1 MIDVP
6 LALKYRPTNLSEVIG
21 QEVVVQSLTNAFKTK
36 TLHHAYI
43 FGGKYG
49 CGKTSVARILA
60 AMENND
66 KGPSLTPDPD
76 AKNVKDILSGKSID
90 VKEIDA
96 ASNRSIDNIRALKEE
111 IRYSPVECR
120 MKYVIL
126 DECHS
131 LTGQAAEAALKMI
144 EEPPKHVR
152 FILATTETH
161 SLIKTIH
168 SRCITLKF
176 NKVSWMLMYE
186 NLKKIADNE
195 GIEYEE
201 NALKIAARSA
211 DGSVRNSIQNLQ
223 TLINFAGGEKITSDG
238 AQKCLGAIDNSL
250 YFHLIGS
257 IIDTDV
263 PKAMQTVDRLM
274 RDGKQADQVLDGLQ
288 NHMRNLMIIKT
299 CPSNFASFGYGEDET
314 KRYEHQASNCGLEL
328 VLNMIDEL
336 VNVNY
341 AITYNLDPQMVLEEF
356 IIKGIISHK
365 KISAKKRS

>member
-6 LALKYRPTNLSEVIG
+6 LSLKYRPKCLADVIG
-21 QEVVVQSLTNAFKTK
+21 QDVVVKSLTNAFKSK

-43 FGGKYG
+43 FGGKFG

-66 KGPSLTPDPD
+66 KGPSMTPDPE
-76 AKNVKDILSGKSID
+76 ATNVKAIFAGKSLD

-144 EEPPKHVR
+144 EEPPPHVR
-152 FILATTETH
+152 FILATTDPH
-161 SLIKTIH
+161 ALIKTIH

-176 NKVSWMLMYE
+176 NKVNWMDMFGH
-186 NLKKIADNE
+186 LKMIAEKE
-195 GIEYEE
+195 GIDFEE

-223 TLINFAGGEKITSDG
+223 TMINFSGGEKLTSDD
-238 AQKCLGAIDNSL
+238 AQKVLGSIDSNL
-250 YFHLIGS
+250 YFHFIQS
-257 IIDTDV
+257 IIDIKV
-263 PKAMQTVDRLM
+263 PKAMQVVDRLM
-274 RDGKQADQVLDGLQ
+274 ADGRQVDQILDGLQ
-288 NHMRNLMIIKT
+288 QHLRNLMIIKT
-299 CPSNFASFGYGEDET
+299 CMSDFASFGYSEDEA
-314 KRYEHQASNCGLEL
+314 KHYEVQASNCGIEL
-328 VLNMIDEL
+328 IIELIDEL

-341 AITYNLDPQMVLEEF
+341 AITYNLDPQMVLEEYV
-356 IIKGIISHK
+356 IKGIV
-365 KISAKKRS
+365 AKKRIETKKRA